1 MAYFDAKTDPSV
13 RRAEVLQLVAM
24 FDRFAR
30 IPVSEAERY
39 QLENLKNLLNTAID
53 NSPWWAGRLAN
64 LDLSVGS
71 IEELL
76 MQFDFET
83 KKSLQDNRDDMAVR
97 LPASAL
103 DDYTFQKTSGST
115 SQPIQILKYLPLYFR
130 ELDAV
135 AILEWQWQRRDIKK
149 KMGFFRLGASD
160 SDAIAL
166 GPPLEYLGDAPLA
179 FQRSSVDRTPAE
191 LLDALELHQPAYL
204 LTNPVSLRLVAQ
216 EQISNP
222 RKVVGLEQILTLA
235 DRVDASLRQLVRD
248 VFGAKIV
255 DRYSSVEFGPIA
267 IQCPVFEHLHV
278 VSPLVYVEILND
290 KNEPCAV
297 GTPGRVVVTGL
308 RTLAMPIIRY
318 ELGDIAEW
326 GEDCDAGIKWP
337 VISNVH
343 GRQRTFSV
351 GSDGEKRLVTLFGAD
366 FMMMQEIIDYQVI
379 KFDDAVVFAA
389 QVRRELDEFEL
400 ERIRKSMCEVF
411 RAEVEVHFYLQQ
423 DPIQSVN
430 WKNQEL
436 YLAVGAFRRGMTL
449 AEVHQVVK
457 TEHN

>member
-1 MAYFDAKTDPSV
+1 MAYFDAKTEPSV

-30 IPVSEAERY
+30 ISVSEAEQY
-39 QLENLKNLLNTAID
+39 QLENLKNLLKTALE
-53 NSPWWAGRLAN
+53 NSPWWAARLA
-64 LDLSVGS
+64 S
-71 IEELL
+71 IDMAASSIGELL
-76 MQFDFET
+76 KQFEFET
-83 KKSLQDNRDDMAVR
+83 KQSLQVHRDDMAVR
-97 LPASAL
+97 IPGSAL
-103 DDYTFQKTSGST
+103 DDFTFQKTSGST
-115 SQPIQILKYLPLYFR
+115 SQPVQILKYLPLYFR

-160 SDAIAL
+160 SDAIPL
-166 GPPLEYLGDAPLA
+166 GPPFEYLGDAPLA

-191 LLDALELHQPAYL
+191 LLEALEVHRPAYL

-235 DRVDASLRQLVRD
+235 DRVDISLRQLVRE
-248 VFGAKIV
+248 VLGAKIV

-278 VSPLVYVEILND
+278 VSPLVYVEILDEQNHA
-290 KNEPCAV
+290 CAV
-297 GTPGRVVVTGL
+297 GVPGRVVVTGL

-326 GEDCDAGIKWP
+326 GEDCDASIKWP

-351 GSDGEKRLVTLFGAD
+351 GADGEKRLVTLFGAD
-366 FMMMQEIIDYQVI
+366 FMMMQEIMDYQVI

-389 QVRRELDEFEL
+389 QVRRPLNDLEL
-400 ERIRKSMCEVF
+400 ERIRQSMCEVF

-423 DPIQSVN
+423 DPIQTVT

-436 YLAVGAFRRGMTL
+436 YLANGAFRLGMTL
-449 AEVHQVVK
+449 AEVHDVVK